1 MPTVDSRIQQLLD
14 AQAARPA
21 VPVERLTAPAVRE
34 DDLAVLA
41 LQSRPG
47 PLYAIE
53 TMSLAGTN
61 GLDARVY
68 RPRAQPSPVLVYF
81 HGGGFVI
88 GAAGYDRPLCDLAR
102 TTGCLIVAPNV
113 RLAPEHPFP
122 AAVED
127 ALAVMH
133 GIAAA
138 GVRPAGGAGPVGIA
152 GDSSGGNLAAVATRE
167 LSREGHAPAFQ
178 VLVYPMLDATASSP
192 SYREFATGYG
202 FTRDKSLW
210 YFSQYLR
217 AGIDRSDPRVSPLFE
232 PDLSG
237 LPPTLV
243 ITAECDPLRDEGE
256 RYADAIRAAGGDA
269 TSRRYRGMIHGFF
282 QMTGLV
288 AAAHEAQTDI
298 ANWIRSLDGHQ
309 APAPGPD
316 PGRS

>member
-1 MPTVDSRIQQLLD
+1 VPTVDSRIEQLLD

-21 VPVERLTAPAVRE
+21 VPMERLTAPAVRE

-53 TMSLAGTN
+53 TMPLAGTN

-88 GAAGYDRPLCDLAR
+88 GAAGYDRPLRDLAR

-138 GVRPAGGAGPVGIA
+138 GVRSAGGAGPVGIA

-256 RYADAIRAAGGDA
+256 RYADAIRAVGGDA

-288 AAAHEAQTDI
+288 AAAYEAQTDI

-309 APAPGPD
+309 APAPGAD